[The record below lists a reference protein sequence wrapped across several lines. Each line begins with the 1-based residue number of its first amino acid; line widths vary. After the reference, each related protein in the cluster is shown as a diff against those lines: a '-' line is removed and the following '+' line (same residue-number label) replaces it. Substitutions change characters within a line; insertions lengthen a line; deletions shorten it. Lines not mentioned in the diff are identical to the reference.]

1 MPLKNYMG
9 VGVRLDEKIF
19 SDKESAKVVS
29 EELT

>member
-1 MPLKNYMG
+1 MG